1 MNLLTDLPQTL
12 IEERDRTT
20 GMVNLVNKF
29 KVEWG
34 TSLKE
39 FFLFWQRWNPS
50 YFHIIM
56 LFANI
61 YSYSWLNGW
70 TKMAEIFCET
80 HGCPVVDGCIARNSR

>member
-1 MNLLTDLPQTL
+1 MNLLTILPQTL

-39 FFLFWQRWNPS
+39 FFFVL
-50 YFHIIM
+50 
-56 LFANI
+56 A
-61 YSYSWLNGW
+61 
-70 TKMAEIFCET
+70 KME
-80 HGCPVVDGCIARNSR
+80 S